1 MANAPSPLG
10 GSTANAASNGS
21 GLGVAPTLIPSSFW
35 GSATE
40 TTAISGLFESV
51 IAAAVLLAALLLLAE
66 TPAYPLAYGILGTA
80 VVFILLES
88 AGTGKLQAFTSK
100 FSSITKRL

>member
-1 MANAPSPLG
+1 MAQTPSPLG
-10 GSTANAASNGS
+10 GSSAQQSGAATSN
-21 GLGVAPTLIPSSFW
+21 VIPTLIPGSFW

-88 AGTGKLQAFTSK
+88 AGTGKLQAFTAK
-100 FSSITKRL
+100 FSSISKKL